1 MHTLLPRLFLRSTQ
15 MLVAA
20 SFATIL
26 LLPGMARGAEAPT
39 TEEAA
44 IAEGGRLYDKWYK
57 VIDAEEPK
65 TAHPLYP
72 KDKKYAD
79 KPGANWRCKECHG
92 WDYQGKDGAYASGKH
107 HSGIVGIAGAKG
119 ADPKTIVA
127 ALKDPA
133 HGYAGKL
140 SDDELQRLALFVS
153 KGQVDMDQYIDRASK
168 KPKGDATKGAV
179 LYETL
184 CSGCHGYKG
193 TEPEDMKPLGALMS
207 NPWEILH
214 KILNGQPAEAMPAMR
229 AVDRQ
234 IAVDIM
240 AHLATLPKER

>member
-1 MHTLLPRLFLRSTQ
+1 MQLPRSLSTLAST
-15 MLVAA
+15 MVTASCTAGLLLGGIAVAA
-20 SFATIL
+20 ET
-26 LLPGMARGAEAPT
+26 PT

-57 VIDAEEPK
+57 VIDADEPK

-107 HSGIVGIAGAKG
+107 HSGIIGVAGARGK
-119 ADPKTIVA
+119 DPAAIVA
-127 ALKDPA
+127 ALKDSS
-133 HGYAGKL
+133 HGYAGKM
-140 SDDELQRLALFVS
+140 SDEELQRLALFVS
-153 KGQVDMDQYIDRASK
+153 KGQVDMDKYIDRASK
-168 KPKGDATKGAV
+168 KPRGDAKKGAAH
-179 LYETL
+179 YETL

-193 TEPEDMKPLGALMS
+193 TEPEDMKPLGKLMS
-207 NPWEILH
+207 NPWEVLH

-229 AVDRQ
+229 SVDRQ